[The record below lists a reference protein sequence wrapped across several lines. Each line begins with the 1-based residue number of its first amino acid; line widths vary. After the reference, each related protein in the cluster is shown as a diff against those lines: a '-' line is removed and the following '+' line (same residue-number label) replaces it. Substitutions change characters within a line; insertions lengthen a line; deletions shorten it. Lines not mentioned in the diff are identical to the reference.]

1 MTSTRR
7 GKALER
13 SLVAA
18 AIFAVMGCG
27 IFATDGASTT
37 NAAPKDNLLPE
48 TRRELAEVRRAT
60 AKYHDLSKAQ
70 ADGYVDINVFI
81 PNMGFHYLKP
91 AFLDAD
97 FQRNKPE
104 LLVYA
109 ADPFKNRLQLVAVEY
124 AVPLDLAPS
133 PPEGFTGSD
142 DMWHMNEE
150 FGLWTLHVW
159 LWLDNPDGIFAEF
172 NPRVP

>member
-1 MTSTRR
+1 MTSLIR
-7 GKALER
+7 GKVIRR
-13 SLVAA
+13 SLSVT
-18 AIFAVMGCG
+18 AILAVLGCG
-27 IFATDGASTT
+27 ILATDATPT
-37 NAAPKDNLLPE
+37 EAAPKDNFSPE

-60 AKYHDLSKAQ
+60 AKYNDLSKAL

-81 PNMGFHYLKP
+81 PQMGFHFLRP

-97 FQRNKPE
+97 FQHNKPE

-109 ADPFKNRLQLVAVEY
+109 ADPYKNRLQLVAVEY
-124 AVPLDLAPS
+124 AVPLNLSPDG
-133 PPEGFTGSD
+133 PPEGFSGSS

-159 LWLDNPDGIFAEF
+159 LWLDNPDGMFAEF
-172 NPRVP
+172 NPRLP